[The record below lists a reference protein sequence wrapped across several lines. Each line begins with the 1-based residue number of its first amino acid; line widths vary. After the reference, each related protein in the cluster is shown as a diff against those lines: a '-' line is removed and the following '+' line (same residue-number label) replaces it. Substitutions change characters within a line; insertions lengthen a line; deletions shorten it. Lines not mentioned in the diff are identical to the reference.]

1 MNFSIC
7 SSFHFA
13 YVIRVHVE
21 YICESR
27 VIYVV
32 IYLEIYISAQ
42 NNIIRENSHTYPF
55 FTEIVY
61 DIANS

>member
-1 MNFSIC
+1 MDISIC
-7 SSFHFA
+7 NSFHFA
-13 YVIRVHVE
+13 YVTRVHVK
-21 YICESR
+21 YICELR
-27 VIYVV
+27 VLFVV

-42 NNIIRENSHTYPF
+42 SNIIRENSHTYPF

>member
-1 MNFSIC
+1 MDISIC
-7 SSFHFA
+7 NSFHFA
-13 YVIRVHVE
+13 YVMRVRVI
-21 YICESR
+21 YICELR
-27 VIYVV
+27 VLFVV

>member
-1 MNFSIC
+1 MNFSIF

-13 YVIRVHVE
+13 YVIRVHVK
-21 YICESR
+21 YICELR
-27 VIYVV
+27 VLYMV

>member
-13 YVIRVHVE
+13 YAIRVHVK
-21 YICESR
+21 YICELR
-27 VIYVV
+27 VLFVV

>member
-1 MNFSIC
+1 M
-7 SSFHFA
+7 
-13 YVIRVHVE
+13 IRVHVE
-21 YICESR
+21 YICELR
-27 VIYVV
+27 VLFVV

>member
-13 YVIRVHVE
+13 YVIRVYVK
-21 YICESR
+21 YICELR
-27 VIYVV
+27 VLFVA

-61 DIANS
+61 DIAN

>member
-1 MNFSIC
+1 MDISIC
-7 SSFHFA
+7 NSFHFA
-13 YVIRVHVE
+13 HVVRVHVK
-21 YICESR
+21 YICELC
-27 VIYVV
+27 VFFVV